1 MKKQTLLTSTLL
13 LISSIAQTKE
23 EKRPNIIFIMA
34 DDLGYA
40 ELGCYGNKF
49 NETPVLDQMAADGVR
64 FTHAQTAASLSSP
77 TRAALMTGQYPYRIG
92 VVDYLRGNSDP
103 MRTDIKT
110 IAETLHDNGYH
121 TGIIGKWHL
130 TGYSLSGAKS
140 QILPSERGFQ
150 EMIISENRYIGN
162 GSYFHP
168 YHFNESVVKILPEEK
183 EFLIDRMNY

>member
-77 TRAALMTGQYPYRIG
+77 TRAALMTGQYPG
-92 VVDYLRGNSDP
+92 
-103 MRTDIKT
+103 
-110 IAETLHDNGYH
+110 
-121 TGIIGKWHL
+121 
-130 TGYSLSGAKS
+130 LSG
-140 QILPSERGFQ
+140 
-150 EMIISENRYIGN
+150 N
-162 GSYFHP
+162 G
-168 YHFNESVVKILPEEK
+168 I
-183 EFLIDRMNY
+183 

>member
-64 FTHAQTAASLSSP
+64 FTHAQTAVDRYNPPQSSARYSSQR
-77 TRAALMTGQYPYRIG
+77 TAAR
-92 VVDYLRGNSDP
+92 R
-103 MRTDIKT
+103 
-110 IAETLHDNGYH
+110 
-121 TGIIGKWHL
+121 
-130 TGYSLSGAKS
+130 SG
-140 QILPSERGFQ
+140 
-150 EMIISENRYIGN
+150 
-162 GSYFHP
+162 
-168 YHFNESVVKILPEEK
+168 
-183 EFLIDRMNY
+183 